1 MNAPGLN
8 ERRVEPA
15 ADKPRRST
23 MSLAAILTVIL
34 LLSQSAIAH
43 DGPEEV
49 LTTLNVAILRNGPTA
64 ELLFRRATEFRAMRD
79 YRHAAADLSCA
90 VRLDGSMEIA
100 RLELARLQLQILK
113 SESDFTV
120 GDSHYSQPL
129 QTVEPLLTSSD
140 SAIRIAGLAL
150 RGEIHM
156 AARHW
161 TFAIDDLSIALK
173 ARPEVQWYLWRA
185 EAQQQSHQHLAC
197 VEGLRI
203 ADARTQSPVIK
214 AALCDALIEAIR
226 HSADSD
232 ATQAEIIREATF
244 IIELELST
252 SRLKSAWQIRHA
264 ELLLLYDDRHRAEP
278 ELNAAIEE
286 LNARLQTQRP
296 DPALLRDRDR
306 AVKLLNP

>member
-1 MNAPGLN
+1 MNAPGPN
-8 ERRVEPA
+8 GRKMKPA
-15 ADKPRRST
+15 ADKPLRLT
-23 MSLAAILTVIL
+23 MALAAILTVL
-34 LLSQSAIAH
+34 LLISQEAIAH

-49 LTTLNVAILRNGPTA
+49 LTKLNVAILRNGPTA

-79 YRHAAADLSCA
+79 YKHAAADLSCA

-100 RLELARLQLQILK
+100 RLELARIQLQLLK
-113 SESDFTV
+113 SESDSTG

-140 SAIRIAGLAL
+140 SAIQIAGLAL

-156 AARHW
+156 AARRW
-161 TFAIDDLSIALK
+161 TSAIDDLSVALETQ
-173 ARPEVQWYLWRA
+173 PEVQWYLWRA

-203 ADARTQSPVIK
+203 ADTRTQSPVIK
-214 AALCDALIEAIR
+214 AALCDALLEAIR

-232 ATQAEIIREATF
+232 ATQTEMIRDATSV
-244 IIELELST
+244 INKELST

-264 ELLLLYDDRHRAEP
+264 ELLLLCDDRHHAEA
-278 ELNAAIEE
+278 ELHAAIEE